1 MQRWFKIFA
10 AVIAVGLIILAA
22 AFAWSLQPS
31 LFSWRYELKI
41 ASGPIGGDGQKIVA
55 AFIREVAAE
64 RPIVRLVPVPT
75 DSLSAS
81 GKALIDG
88 QVDLAVVRSDDAA
101 AAQGRTVFIL
111 RRIGIAII
119 LPPES
124 KIENVSELL
133 GKKLAVIKAAHFD
146 PALLKAFTS
155 FYGLRDSDLV
165 ELTLPEV
172 GRAMKAK
179 RVVAALVFGPIGAG
193 TISDAF
199 AAVRKSFKDKPSY
212 LDIEEAE
219 AIAARWPAYE
229 AVEIKQGIFGG
240 APPEPAEAINT
251 FAVSVRLVTRAS
263 LPDRV
268 AGEITRL
275 LLSTKAKLASTL
287 PIVGEM
293 EAPPT
298 EKTSVLPVHPG
309 TLAYLN
315 GEQVALLDETLNYYW
330 LGAMVFAVVAPL
342 AGWIA
347 SRREQRRG
355 AEGRSQL
362 LRLINLVRLA
372 KTGSPA
378 ELADVDEELD
388 TMTEW
393 LLEKSAAG
401 ELERNQFQSIEWVIS
416 QLRAKVA
423 KRLIDLAGPGGNRP
437 RGGAEDATPGP
448 TRALNSS
455 PHDDSFVIPSNV
467 P

>member
-10 AVIAVGLIILAA
+10 VVTAVGLVLFGGAY
-22 AFAWSLQPS
+22 AFMRQPS
-31 LFSWRYELKI
+31 LFTWRYELRI
-41 ASGPIGGDGQKIVA
+41 ATGPIGSDGQKILA

-64 RPIVRLVPVPT
+64 RPIVRLVPVPA

-81 GKALIDG
+81 GKALIEG
-88 QVDLAVVRSDDAA
+88 QADLAVVRSDDAA

-111 RRIGIAII
+111 RRIGIAIV

-124 KIENVSELL
+124 KIESVSELS

-172 GRAMKAK
+172 GPAMKAK

-229 AVEIKQGIFGG
+229 AVEIKQGAFGG
-240 APPEPAEAINT
+240 TPPEPAEAINT

-268 AGEITRL
+268 AGEVTRL

-287 PIVGEM
+287 PVVGEM
-293 EAPPT
+293 QAPPT

-315 GEQVALLDETLNYYW
+315 GEQAALLDETLNYYW
-330 LGAMVFAVVAPL
+330 LGAMIFAVVAPL

-347 SRREQRRG
+347 SRRELRRG
-355 AEGRSQL
+355 AEGRLQL
-362 LRLINLVRLA
+362 LRLIDSVRLA
-372 KTGSPA
+372 KTGSAA
-378 ELADVDEELD
+378 ELADINKDLD

-393 LLEKSAAG
+393 LVEKLAAG
-401 ELERNQFQSIEWVIS
+401 ELEHSQFQCIESVVA
-416 QLRAKVA
+416 QLRATIA
-423 KRLIDLAGPGGNRP
+423 KRLIDLTGPGGNRP
-437 RGGAEDATPGP
+437 RGGPARLTAVGEKQ
-448 TRALNSS
+448 SQ
-455 PHDDSFVIPSNV
+455 
-467 P
+467 

>member
-1 MQRWFKIFA
+1 MQHISSLPVIWSNFSAVFFSLELHQAFTQSCVRCLQGLTACNIRCKATGSRTDVLPQSINSFWSHRHATRERRSMPLNSIDMQRWFKIFA
-10 AVIAVGLIILAA
+10 VVTAVGLVLFGGAY
-22 AFAWSLQPS
+22 AFMRQPS
-31 LFSWRYELKI
+31 LFTWRYELRI
-41 ASGPIGGDGQKIVA
+41 ATGPIGSDGQKILA

-64 RPIVRLVPVPT
+64 RPIVRLVPVPA

-81 GKALIDG
+81 GKALIEG

-111 RRIGIAII
+111 RRIGLAIV

-124 KIENVSELL
+124 KIESVSELS

-172 GRAMKAK
+172 GPAMKAK

-229 AVEIKQGIFGG
+229 AVEIKQGTFGG
-240 APPEPAEAINT
+240 TPPEPAEAINT

-268 AGEITRL
+268 AGEVTRL

-287 PIVGEM
+287 PVVGEM
-293 EAPPT
+293 QAPAG
-298 EKTSVLPVHPG
+298 SHR
-309 TLAYLN
+309 
-315 GEQVALLDETLNYYW
+315 GENCGGV
-330 LGAMVFAVVAPL
+330 P
-342 AGWIA
+342 
-347 SRREQRRG
+347 R
-355 AEGRSQL
+355 
-362 LRLINLVRLA
+362 
-372 KTGSPA
+372 
-378 ELADVDEELD
+378 DVC
-388 TMTEW
+388 
-393 LLEKSAAG
+393 SCFG
-401 ELERNQFQSIEWVIS
+401 
-416 QLRAKVA
+416 
-423 KRLIDLAGPGGNRP
+423 
-437 RGGAEDATPGP
+437 
-448 TRALNSS
+448 
-455 PHDDSFVIPSNV
+455 
-467 P
+467 

>member
-10 AVIAVGLIILAA
+10 AVTAVGLVVLAA
-22 AFAWSLQPS
+22 AYAWSLQPS
-31 LFSWRYELKI
+31 LFPWRYELKI
-41 ASGPIGGDGQKIVA
+41 ATGPIGSDGQKILA
-55 AFIREVAAE
+55 AFIREVSAE

-81 GKALIDG
+81 GKALMDG

-101 AAQGRTVFIL
+101 AAQGR
-111 RRIGIAII
+111 IGIAII

-124 KIENVSELL
+124 KIESVSELS
-133 GKKLAVIKAAHFD
+133 GKKLAVVKAAHFD

-179 RVVAALVFGPIGAG
+179 RVMAALVFGPIGAG
-193 TISDAF
+193 SISDAF
-199 AAVRKSFKDKPSY
+199 ALVRKSFKEKPSY

-229 AVEIKQGIFGG
+229 AVEIKQGTFGG

-251 FAVSVRLVTRAS
+251 FAVSVRLVARAS

-287 PIVGEM
+287 PVVGEM
-293 EAPPT
+293 EAPAT
-298 EKTSVLPVHPG
+298 EKTSVLPAHPG

-315 GEQVALLDETLNYYW
+315 GEQVALLDAPSSILRRTRSRAGSHPGENCGGVRRGVCICFGSSNW
-330 LGAMVFAVVAPL
+330 CDSQRPAPL
-342 AGWIA
+342 P
-347 SRREQRRG
+347 SSPTLT
-355 AEGRSQL
+355 RS
-362 LRLINLVRLA
+362 
-372 KTGSPA
+372 
-378 ELADVDEELD
+378 
-388 TMTEW
+388 
-393 LLEKSAAG
+393 
-401 ELERNQFQSIEWVIS
+401 SIE
-416 QLRAKVA
+416 
-423 KRLIDLAGPGGNRP
+423 
-437 RGGAEDATPGP
+437 
-448 TRALNSS
+448 
-455 PHDDSFVIPSNV
+455 
-467 P
+467 